1 MEWSKTMVCKFHN
14 YDGLCDLWCEDMF
27 EHIARSCD
35 EVGHCVVDDDE
46 DPSFMCEDF
55 EVR

>member
-1 MEWSKTMVCKFHN
+1 MHKLTCKFHN
-14 YDGLCDLWCEDMF
+14 YDGLCDLWGEDMF
-27 EHIARSCD
+27 EHIEASCD

-46 DPSFMCEDF
+46 DPGFMCEDY